1 MFKTW
6 AAPTQ
11 QEVAEQTGADRMMTS
26 KLVRTMEE
34 RGLLVRRPHASDAR
48 SLHLSL
54 TPAGRDLVR
63 QATQAARDVD
73 ALFFGAESATLRA
86 TLRRIAEHR
95 GPNDQ

>member
-1 MFKTW
+1 VG
-6 AAPTQ
+6 
-11 QEVAEQTGADRMMTS
+11 EH
-26 KLVRTMEE
+26 
-34 RGLLVRRPHASDAR
+34 RR
-48 SLHLSL
+48 LLSL

-73 ALFFGAESATLRA
+73 VLFFGAESATLRA